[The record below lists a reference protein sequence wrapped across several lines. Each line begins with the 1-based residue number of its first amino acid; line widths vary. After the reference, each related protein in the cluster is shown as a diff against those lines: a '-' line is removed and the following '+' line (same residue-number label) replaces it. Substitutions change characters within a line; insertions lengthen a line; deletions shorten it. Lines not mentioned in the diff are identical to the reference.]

1 MARRT
6 KAQIQEEVAQRAEAR
21 EKAYFEAQGKAKAGA
36 AEIRPD
42 LPAPDAYTYSYAWK
56 QDPGAPTGEYTLIK
70 NPNPY
75 YDASTNTILNPA
87 TGERTPATQSMFS
100 GPTTFRAGGAVVAD
114 PNAKDPVTGL
124 TAAQKEAAD
133 ALANAKGNAA
143 TLAAA
148 LGAKIDPNTGKIIPS
163 TIDPAKA
170 ATWYASQNPS
180 ANTSNKTV
188 KSRVTNSDG
197 SVTITYTDG
206 TTSTIPASYS
216 GNKTS
221 GDSTAST
228 DALVAF
234 NKAQAEAATTA
245 ARESAFALLK
255 LEFDKYGLGSL
266 VDTVKKYIMAGSPV
280 EEVTLKLRETPE
292 YQARFAGNQLRLKAG
307 LNVYDEA
314 TYLQLENAYDQ
325 VFTSY
330 GVTEAAGNTVDARR
344 ARYAGFIGGTISPD
358 EVKGRVQLA
367 VAAANEDEITK
378 STLRELYPSITDKDI
393 VSYFLN
399 PKETLPKLQTKVQ
412 AAQVG
417 AAAVR
422 QGLVTNVAT
431 AEELVAMGI
440 TEAEAEKAYSAYA
453 GMKPTLDLLSGLEKD
468 QELTV
473 NQQVAEGALLKG
485 LASEQRKLEYL
496 RQKELGRFSGSSG
509 TARGV
514 SLGSQLGG
522 LV

>member
-6 KAQIQEEVAQRAEAR
+6 KAQIQEEVAAATEAR
-21 EKAYFEAQGKAKAGA
+21 EKAYFEAQAKSKAGA
-36 AEIRPD
+36 AAIAPD
-42 LPAPDAYTYSYAWK
+42 LPAADAYRYSYSWK
-56 QDPGAPTGEYTLIK
+56 QDPGAPTGELTLIK
-70 NPNPY
+70 NPNQY
-75 YDASTNTILNPA
+75 YDASTNTIVDPA
-87 TGERTPATQSMFS
+87 TGKRTPATQSMWS
-100 GPTTFRAGGAVVAD
+100 GPTTFRADGAVVTD

-124 TAAQKEAAD
+124 TQAQKEAAD
-133 ALANAKGNAA
+133 ALAKAKANSAS
-143 TLAAA
+143 LAAA
-148 LGAKIDPNTGKIIPS
+148 LGAQIDPNTGKIISS

-170 ATWYASQNPS
+170 ATWYASQTNVS
-180 ANTSNKTV
+180 TSGKTE
-188 KSRVTNSDG
+188 KSRVTNPDG
-197 SVTITYTDG
+197 SITITYTDG
-206 TTSTIPASYS
+206 TTSVIPARVVFGSADK
-216 GNKTS
+216 N
-221 GDSTAST
+221 DSAST

-234 NKAQAEAATTA
+234 NKAQAEAATKAT
-245 ARESAFALLK
+245 RESAFALLK

-266 VDTVKKYIMAGSPV
+266 VDTVKSYIMQGSPV
-280 EEVTLKLRETPE
+280 EEVTLRLRETPE
-292 YQARFAGNQLRLKAG
+292 YQARFFGNQLRLKAG

-344 ARYAGFIGGTISPD
+344 AKYAQFIGGTISPD

-367 VAAANEDEITK
+367 VAAANEDEVTK

-431 AEELVAMGI
+431 AEELVAMGV

-468 QELTV
+468 QELMV

-485 LASEQRKLEYL
+485 LASEQRKLEAL
-496 RQKELGRFSGSSG
+496 RQKELGRFAGSAG

-514 SLGSQLGG
+514 SLGSTLGG
-522 LV
+522 TY

>member
-6 KAQIQEEVAQRAEAR
+6 KAQIQEEVAAASEAR
-21 EKAYFEAQGKAKAGA
+21 EKAYFEAQAKSKAGA
-36 AEIRPD
+36 TALAPD
-42 LPAPDAYTYSYAWK
+42 LPAADAYRYSYSWK
-56 QDPGAPTGEYTLIK
+56 QDPGAPTGELTLIK
-70 NPNPY
+70 NPNQY
-75 YDASTNTILNPA
+75 YDASTNTIVDPA
-87 TGERTPATQSMFS
+87 TGERTPATQSMWS
-100 GPTTFRAGGAVVAD
+100 GPTTFRADGAVVTD
-114 PNAKDPVTGL
+114 PNAKNPVTGL
-124 TAAQKEAAD
+124 TKAQQEAAD
-133 ALANAKGNAA
+133 ALAKAKADSAA
-143 TLAAA
+143 LAAA
-148 LGAKIDPNTGKIIPS
+148 LGAKIDPNTGKIISS
-163 TIDPAKA
+163 TIDPTKA
-170 ATWYASQNPS
+170 ATWYASQNPNVS
-180 ANTSNKTV
+180 SNTKTNITVSN
-188 KSRVTNSDG
+188 NN
-197 SVTITYTDG
+197 
-206 TTSTIPASYS
+206 ASS
-216 GNKTS
+216 GNGS
-221 GDSTAST
+221 AST
-228 DALVAF
+228 DALLAF

-266 VDTVKKYIMAGSPV
+266 VETVKKYIMAGSPV
-280 EEVTLKLRETPE
+280 EEVTLRLRETPE
-292 YQARFAGNQLRLKAG
+292 YQARFFGNQLRLKAG

-344 ARYAGFIGGTISPD
+344 AKYAQFIGGTISPD
-358 EVKGRVQLA
+358 EIKGRVQLA
-367 VAAANEDEITK
+367 VAAANEDEVTK

-468 QELTV
+468 QELMV

-485 LASEQRKLEYL
+485 LASEQRKLEAL
-496 RQKELGRFSGSSG
+496 RQKELGRFAGSAG

-514 SLGSQLGG
+514 SLGSTLGG
-522 LV
+522 TY